1 MWGKTSVRTAG
12 VAVMILSLAAVHLAL
27 PAALTTVYDLKNRFT
42 INVPADW
49 IVLLST
55 QDRAVSA
62 RSPAVPGRLSDT
74 IDVIARDLPRAI
86 TPENCAWQAAMVMRF
101 TIHQWTTVRE
111 GPGML
116 AGLPAYS
123 REYTWR
129 TSTGHERRSIQPCV
143 TPERRAFVIVGTTTD
158 TPSDVARDLPE
169 LERLMA
175 TFRPIRPTL
184 LEPEGPSIRER

>member
-1 MWGKTSVRTAG
+1 
-12 VAVMILSLAAVHLAL
+12 
-27 PAALTTVYDLKNRFT
+27 
-42 INVPADW
+42 PADW

-62 RSPAVPGRLSDT
+62 RSPAMPGRLSDT

-101 TIHQWTTVRE
+101 TIHQWATVRE
-111 GPGML
+111 GPGEL

-129 TSTGHERRSIQPCV
+129 TSTGYERRSIQTCV
-143 TPERRAFVIVGTTTD
+143 TLGRRAFVVVGTTTD

-175 TFRPIRPTL
+175 TFR
-184 LEPEGPSIRER
+184 